1 MAGAKIPL
9 VILAGSDR
17 RPTTLPDEGRDKH
30 PLSGFKG
37 VDIRIDGRP
46 LVETVV
52 DRLERSGRFAPI
64 YLVGPEWAYRNV
76 RTSAK
81 VIDADGTFGQNI
93 ETAVRAVTEA
103 HPGLPVGFT
112 VCDILPEVDTLR
124 DLMGEYDRQGR
135 SVLWFP
141 IIHSPADRRDLGASA
156 WKPAYRIVPEP
167 GEPAVEVLPGHLV
180 VTDLNALRLPFL
192 YKLFEAAYRTRNRSI
207 SYRRT
212 VMLRAVMGHLLRLDL
227 RRVLRFRLPSVTWS
241 VVRTGSS
248 AARSLMAGTITRGVL
263 EQAVATLLVKRDAM
277 RAAPGC
283 GVQLPIVD
291 ALSLALDMDTRE
303 EAEQMGADVAP
314 RSA

>member
-9 VILAGSDR
+9 VILAGSDG
-17 RPTTLPDEGRDKH
+17 RPTKLPDEGKDKH

-52 DRLERSGRFAPI
+52 NRLEGSGRFAPI
-64 YLVGPEWAYRNV
+64 YLVGPESAYRDV
-76 RTSAK
+76 RTSATM
-81 VIDADGTFGQNI
+81 IDADGSFGQNI
-93 ETAVRAVTEA
+93 ESAVNAVTAA
-103 HPGLPVGFT
+103 HPGLPVAFT
-112 VCDILPEVDTLR
+112 VCDILPEVETLR

-156 WKPAYRIVPEP
+156 WKPAYRIVPES
-167 GEPAVEVLPGHLV
+167 GRPAVDVLPGHLV
-180 VTDLNALRLPFL
+180 VTDLGALRLPLL
-192 YKLFEAAYRTRNRSI
+192 YKLFQAAYRTRNRSI

-212 VMLRAVMGHLLRLDL
+212 VMLRAVLGQLLLLDL
-227 RRVLRFRLPSVTWS
+227 RRVLRFRFPSVTWG
-241 VVRTGSS
+241 VIRAGSS
-248 AARSLMAGTITRGVL
+248 AAGSLKAGTITRAAL
-263 EQAVATLLVKRDAM
+263 ERAVATLLVKRAAM

-303 EAEQMGADVAP
+303 EAEQMGGDVAP